1 MRLYSVTNMYTDGI
15 HAGIQTQ
22 HSTAELFAK
31 YREDSVQNNTIF
43 EWVNNHKTTIVL
55 NGGMH
60 PDLVAVLELL
70 EEWEKHDKEEVI
82 PFAPFYEPGVNNA
95 LTSIS
100 IVMREDA
107 IEFMNL
113 IRKTR
118 PETPEFDELQ
128 DQMLIAYGRK
138 GVPVLQALAFMPL
151 SK

>member
-1 MRLYSVTNMYTDGI
+1 MRLYSVTNMYMAGI

-22 HSTAELFAK
+22 HSTGELFAK
-31 YREDSVQNNTIF
+31 YRKDSVQNHTIF
-43 EWVNNHKTTIVL
+43 EWVNDHKTTIVL

-60 PDLVAVLELL
+60 QDLVAVLNLL
-70 EEWEKHDKEEVI
+70 EEWEKHDENEVI

-107 IEFMNL
+107 IEFMDL

-118 PETPEFDELQ
+118 LETPEFEELQ
-128 DQMLIAYGRK
+128 EQMLIAYGRK

-151 SK
+151 AK

>member
-1 MRLYSVTNMYTDGI
+1 MRLYSVTNMYMSGI

-22 HSTAELFAK
+22 HSTGELFAK
-31 YREDSVQNNTIF
+31 YREDSVQKHTIF
-43 EWVNNHKTTIVL
+43 EWVDDHKTTIVL

-60 PDLVAVLELL
+60 QDLVALFELL
-70 EEWEKHDKEEVI
+70 EDWENHDKDEVI

-107 IEFMNL
+107 IEFMDR

-118 PETPEFDELQ
+118 PETPEYDELQ
-128 DQMLIAYGRK
+128 DEMHISYGRK
-138 GVPVLQALAFMPL
+138 GVEVLQALAFMPL
-151 SK
+151 AK

>member
-1 MRLYSVTNMYTDGI
+1 MRLYSVTNMYMAGI

-22 HSTAELFAK
+22 HSTGELFAK
-31 YREDSVQNNTIF
+31 YREYSIQNNTIF
-43 EWVNNHKTTIVL
+43 EWVIYHKTTIVL

-60 PDLVAVLELL
+60 QDLVAVLELL
-70 EEWEKHDKEEVI
+70 EDWEKHDKEEVI
-82 PFAPFYEPGVNNA
+82 PFAPFYEPGVNNS

-107 IEFMNL
+107 IEFMDL

-118 PETPEFDELQ
+118 PDTPEFEELQ
-128 DQMLIAYGRK
+128 EQMLVAYGRK

-151 SK
+151 AK

>member
-1 MRLYSVTNMYTDGI
+1 MRLYSVTNMYMAGI

-22 HSTAELFAK
+22 HSTGELFAK
-31 YREDSVQNNTIF
+31 YRKDSVQNNTIF
-43 EWVNNHKTTIVL
+43 EWVIDHKTTIVL

-60 PDLVAVLELL
+60 QDLVTVLNLL
-70 EEWEKHDKEEVI
+70 EEWEKHDENEVI

-107 IEFMNL
+107 IEFMDL

-118 PETPEFDELQ
+118 PETPEFEELQ
-128 DQMLIAYGRK
+128 EQMLIAYGRK

-151 SK
+151 AK

>member
-1 MRLYSVTNMYTDGI
+1 MRLYSVTNMYMAGI

-22 HSTAELFAK
+22 HSTGELFAK
-31 YREDSVQNNTIF
+31 YRKDSVQNNTIF
-43 EWVNNHKTTIVL
+43 EWVNDHKTTIVL

-60 PDLVAVLELL
+60 QDLVAVLELL
-70 EEWEKHDKEEVI
+70 EEWEKHDENEVI

-107 IEFMNL
+107 IEFMDL

-118 PETPEFDELQ
+118 PETPEFNELH

-138 GVPVLQALAFMPL
+138 GVPVLEALAFLPL
-151 SK
+151 AK